1 MFSAQAQVIYSV
13 IPVYIH
19 DVMYN
24 YQKTILYICIKY
36 VTIISHTLQMEI
48 LHYFE
53 RRLQSVQHNVHNKPL
68 VNYSLFN
75 TTCTANH
82 LSITVCRTQRAQQTA
97 CQLQSVQHNVHNK
110 PPINY
115 SLFNTT
121 CTANHLSITFCSTQ
135 RAQQSTCHLQSQ
147 CCPLLQSGIKP
158 DMQAVDT
165 IFQFITAAVAIN
177 FVY

>member
-36 VTIISHTLQMEI
+36 VNIISHTLQMEI

-53 RRLQSVQHNVHNKPL
+53 RRLQSVQHTVHSKPP

-75 TTCTANH
+75 TTCTTNH
-82 LSITVCRTQRAQQTA
+82 LSITV
-97 CQLQSVQHNVHNK
+97 
-110 PPINY
+110 
-115 SLFNTT
+115 
-121 CTANHLSITFCSTQ
+121 CSTQ